1 MSEGGGSPPSTS
13 VATPEEVP
21 AQAEAVLA
29 GAAASTSLATPALV
43 VTSLLL
49 LILCE
54 AARRW
59 LQRRQRSLR
68 SHSLP
73 ERPPDHAYYEE
84 IDRARELLLTAN
96 RRSAIASEREERERA
111 RFRSHDPRRWRI
123 SPSYARRRTPVLC
136 AAARASSVPLMCP
149 TAHALAT
156 RRRFGPGESS
166 TFEHILCDWSVADRK
181 LRQLERSEGM
191 TIQRPPLAYSDD
203 LARRGAQEAG
213 CDWYFSVAD
222 FEHALL
228 HGALELKQV
237 RSRDDEEVPRR
248 ALTISLLADGAAVR
262 GLHEEPSS
270 PRSGPHQ
277 GG

>member
-13 VATPEEVP
+13 AATPEEVP

-59 LQRRQRSLR
+59 LRRRQRSLR

-136 AAARASSVPLMCP
+136 ATARASSVPHRVSDGSRPRHSQALRSGREQHLRAHPVRLVGCRSQ
-149 TAHALAT
+149 TAAARALRGHDDPAAT
-156 RRRFGPGESS
+156 ARVQRRPGAARRAGGRVRLVLFCRRF
-166 TFEHILCDWSVADRK
+166 
-181 LRQLERSEGM
+181 
-191 TIQRPPLAYSDD
+191 
-203 LARRGAQEAG
+203 
-213 CDWYFSVAD
+213 
-222 FEHALL
+222 
-228 HGALELKQV
+228 
-237 RSRDDEEVPRR
+237 
-248 ALTISLLADGAAVR
+248 
-262 GLHEEPSS
+262 
-270 PRSGPHQ
+270 
-277 GG
+277 